1 VQCLP
6 QGVYRPRNA
15 QASPLYP
22 LVENHFDEL
31 ERVWEERYERE
42 YGFWRPVVRHVV
54 EQFLDCGD
62 LRCGFARLWC
72 PTCRKD
78 LLLPYSCRRR
88 CFCPSCCQ
96 KRALL
101 FAEHV
106 DKEVLADL
114 PVRQYVITIPKMLRL
129 CFKYDRKLLGLL
141 SQCFYAS
148 VKELFQDAANDRHS
162 LPGMIASLQTY
173 GDDPTRFHPHLHSL
187 VTDGLVSADG
197 SSVPIPCPDPACLM
211 ELFRHK
217 LIKAL
222 LAREKISPRLVEIMQ
237 NWAHPGFSVFQGG
250 AISPDDHEARRRVA
264 GYMVHPPIS
273 LERLR
278 YRPETGQVIYYGR
291 QRGCGGDAGAS
302 PARIFSALDFLAA
315 LCLHV
320 PDSGQQLVRY
330 YGAFSNAR
338 RVPPGAPASASPPP
352 AGAQAMPQ
360 HDSASGEEF
369 ARVRRR
375 SWARL
380 IKKVYEADPLVCPPC
395 SGPLKIISLIGD
407 APVIEKI
414 LRHLKLWDR
423 PERPPPPPAVPSIHY
438 DEPTVDP
445 DKADQWPDA
454 TA

>member
-1 VQCLP
+1 VECHP

-15 QASPLYP
+15 QDTPLYH
-22 LVENHFDEL
+22 LVEDHFDEL
-31 ERVWEERYERE
+31 ERVWDERYERE
-42 YGFWRPVVRHVV
+42 HGFWRPVFRQVV

-72 PTCRKD
+72 ATCRKD

-88 CFCPSCCQ
+88 CFCPSCHQ

-106 DKEVLADL
+106 DQEVLGDC
-114 PVRQYVITIPKMLRL
+114 PVRQYVVTIPKMLRL

-148 VKELFQDAANDRHS
+148 VKELFQDAAQDRRS
-162 LPGMIASLQTY
+162 LPGMISSLQSY
-173 GDDPTRFHPHLHSL
+173 GDDPTRFHPHVHSL

-197 SSVPIPCPDPACLM
+197 SFVPIPCPDPVQIM

-217 LIKAL
+217 LVKAL

-237 NWAHPGFSVFQGG
+237 NWRHPGFSVFQGER
-250 AISPDDHEARRRVA
+250 IDPDDHEARQRLA
-264 GYMVHPPIS
+264 GYMVHPPIA

-278 YRPETGQVIYYGR
+278 YRPESSQVIYHGR
-291 QRGCGGDAGAS
+291 QRQRCGDAGPA
-302 PARIFSALDFLAA
+302 PARIFPALDFLAA
-315 LCLHV
+315 LCTHI

-330 YGAFSNAR
+330 YGAFSNVRRAR
-338 RVPPGAPASASPPP
+338 ACASDPPAVPLPPGNEDGGCA
-352 AGAQAMPQ
+352 
-360 HDSASGEEF
+360 DEF
-369 ARVRRR
+369 AHQVRS

-380 IKKVYEADPLVCPPC
+380 IKKVYEADPLVCPRC

-407 APVIEKI
+407 GPVIEKI

-423 PERPPPPPAVPSIHY
+423 LERPPPRVPYRSIQY
-438 DEPTVDP
+438 DAEIAGFEEASP
-445 DKADQWPDA
+445 WPDA
-454 TA
+454 AE